1 MWKDLSNE
9 KKWVICLFPIL
20 FVIIGSYI
28 YFNKTL
34 VSLQD
39 TINILEEYD
48 DIRPSF
54 KQREIE
60 HMQWVQQLIL
70 FVSLQQNREMF
81 LQIQPTRCELGKW
94 LSSSERNQVEE
105 MVPSL
110 GEILDLIDEPHRR
123 LHQSAVTIRGLAWEY
138 NWNEAR
144 RVVQSETLPALEEIR
159 SLLNRGTAK
168 IGEAVADIRLR
179 ADSDRERSVLIS
191 RLAMGLVGA
200 IGVLCFAALLISL
213 LRSSHKP

>member
-1 MWKDLSNE
+1 MWKNFSAE
-9 KKWVICLFPIL
+9 KKWVVCLFPLL
-20 FVIIGSYI
+20 FVIIGSYV

-34 VSLQD
+34 VSMQD

-60 HMQWVQQLIL
+60 HMQWAQQLIL
-70 FVSLQQNREMF
+70 FVSLQQNRELF

-94 LSSSERNQVEE
+94 LSSSERNRVEE

-110 GEILDLIDEPHRR
+110 AEILDRIDEPHRR
-123 LHQSAVTIRGLAWEY
+123 LHQSAVTIRRLAWEN

-144 RVVQSETLPALEEIR
+144 RIVQSETLSALEEIR
-159 SLLNRGTAK
+159 TLLNRGTAE
-168 IGEAVADIRLR
+168 IGKAVADMRLR

-191 RLAMGLVGA
+191 RLAMGLVGS
-200 IGVLCFAALLISL
+200 IGVLCFAALLISMM
-213 LRSSHKP
+213 RHSHKS

>member
-1 MWKDLSNE
+1 MWKNLSAE
-9 KKWVICLFPIL
+9 KKWVLCLFPLL
-20 FVIIGSYI
+20 FVIIGSYT

-70 FVSLQQNREMF
+70 FVSLQRNRELF

-94 LSSSERNQVEE
+94 LSSSERNRVEE

-110 GEILDLIDEPHRR
+110 AEILDRIDEPHRR
-123 LHQSAVTIRGLAWEY
+123 LHHSAVTIRRLAAEDDWD
-138 NWNEAR
+138 EAR
-144 RVVQSETLPALEEIR
+144 HIVQGETLAALEEIR
-159 SLLNRGTAK
+159 TLLGRGTAE
-168 IGEAVADIRLR
+168 IGEAVADMRLR
-179 ADSDRERSVLIS
+179 ADSHRERSVLIS

-200 IGVLCFAALLISL
+200 IGVLCFAALLISMM
-213 LRSSHKP
+213 RHSHSS